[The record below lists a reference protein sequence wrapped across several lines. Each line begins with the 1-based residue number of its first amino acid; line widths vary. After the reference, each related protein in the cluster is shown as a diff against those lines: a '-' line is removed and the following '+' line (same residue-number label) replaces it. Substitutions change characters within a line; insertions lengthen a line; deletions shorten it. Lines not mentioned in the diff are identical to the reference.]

1 MPQLGRFFPRS
12 AVKSEF
18 FAPSNF
24 PVGLGDGCS
33 HGGRASQSI
42 PVLIFHS
49 RKLTGR
55 CLKRQ
60 LGNKTRS
67 LGELA
72 ILKSAPHSQW
82 PKIMPK
88 LPIIQPDRAY
98 SFADYF
104 KLNFAP
110 QDILSYFNVSL
121 DRQLLTLPC
130 YSGELDRLT
139 DLKSRISESL
149 PRISLN
155 SEMARREFL
164 IAPVLIEVLHYTEAT
179 LNVEYPIAVSP
190 QLKGSLDYLLE
201 TQTRFLVIEAKNEDL
216 ERGFLQLA
224 IEMIALDRWLESDA
238 LLFYGAIS
246 TGTIWQFGLFD
257 RTNSQVIQ
265 DLNLYR
271 VPADLEA
278 LLPILVGILSDG
290 STR

>member
-1 MPQLGRFFPRS
+1 
-12 AVKSEF
+12 
-18 FAPSNF
+18 
-24 PVGLGDGCS
+24 
-33 HGGRASQSI
+33 
-42 PVLIFHS
+42 
-49 RKLTGR
+49 
-55 CLKRQ
+55 
-60 LGNKTRS
+60 
-67 LGELA
+67 
-72 ILKSAPHSQW
+72 
-82 PKIMPK
+82 MPK

-110 QDILSYFNVSL
+110 QDILSYFNVAL
-121 DRQLLTLPC
+121 DRQLLTLPS
-130 YSGELDRLT
+130 YSGKLDRLG
-139 DLKSRISESL
+139 DLKSRILESL

-164 IAPVLIEVLHYTEAT
+164 IAPVLMEVLHYTEAT

-238 LLFYGAIS
+238 PLLYGAVS

-278 LLPILVGILSDG
+278 LLPILVGVLS
-290 STR
+290 